1 MIENLILKLDWPTW
15 LFFLIILVL
24 AAVAFFYYFRT
35 LPPLSSYRRILLTSL
50 RAVGLIIAL
59 FILLSPILQII
70 FEENE
75 KPVVAVLLDNSA
87 SMKISDSFG
96 ERGDSLRY
104 LLNHFS
110 RISPDD
116 SIDIRPYFFDLSLRS
131 GENDTLD
138 FQTDGTNMD
147 QALRAVIDTL
157 AGQNLQAVILASDGI
172 YNQGAN
178 PVLASQNITVPI
190 YTVMIGDS
198 AKPKDVILKRIQT
211 NQITYVNKELPVE
224 VVLWQNGYDGEK
236 GIISLMQADRQ
247 IAHQT
252 ITLGKSGFEQKAEIT
267 FTPKKVGDFNYTV
280 QIQPL
285 PDEITAKNNSQ
296 NIQIRTLK
304 SKIQVLIMSGIP
316 NFDRRFLSYFG
327 DQLKD
332 YQFNFLT
339 EKSSG
344 NYYEA
349 SFNKIALD
357 SIDLVILHG
366 FPTKRS
372 DQGQVNK
379 IFQNIERRKL
389 PIFWMLSQ
397 STFIQNLGA
406 FRELLPFDL
415 NSRLQPIEDVL
426 VKLTAGGSLHP
437 VMHID
442 ESKTTNDLMWSE
454 LPPVEVYDGISLKPG
469 SQILLQSEDIQIG
482 RKTRLQE
489 LPVLYTYRQGGIK
502 HLVLAASNFG
512 FWHFQLQ
519 EDLSRND
526 LMLKF
531 MDRSIRWLV
540 NREDINQIQIQPVQS
555 TFNLGEAVTFSGEVY
570 DEFYQP
576 IQDAQ
581 VNIKIKNDEKE
592 INDAMNLVGGGF
604 YQYSFGGLPEGE
616 FDYTISAEKNEQRI
630 GERKGK
636 FTVKPFYL
644 EYQQTAGNVELM
656 RQLANK
662 TGGQFYYPAEFIK
675 KFPRASFENRTQYSS
690 TEHFLWDHLYW
701 LFILIFLFGTEW
713 FLRKRWGLL

>member
-198 AKPKDVILKRIQT
+198 TKPKDVILKRIQT

-224 VVLWQNGYDGEK
+224 VVFWQNGYDGEK

-489 LPVLYTYRQGGIK
+489 QP
-502 HLVLAASNFG
+502 S
-512 FWHFQLQ
+512 
-519 EDLSRND
+519 SR
-526 LMLKF
+526 
-531 MDRSIRWLV
+531 V
-540 NREDINQIQIQPVQS
+540 
-555 TFNLGEAVTFSGEVY
+555 
-570 DEFYQP
+570 
-576 IQDAQ
+576 
-581 VNIKIKNDEKE
+581 
-592 INDAMNLVGGGF
+592 
-604 YQYSFGGLPEGE
+604 
-616 FDYTISAEKNEQRI
+616 
-630 GERKGK
+630 
-636 FTVKPFYL
+636 
-644 EYQQTAGNVELM
+644 
-656 RQLANK
+656 
-662 TGGQFYYPAEFIK
+662 
-675 KFPRASFENRTQYSS
+675 
-690 TEHFLWDHLYW
+690 
-701 LFILIFLFGTEW
+701 
-713 FLRKRWGLL
+713 